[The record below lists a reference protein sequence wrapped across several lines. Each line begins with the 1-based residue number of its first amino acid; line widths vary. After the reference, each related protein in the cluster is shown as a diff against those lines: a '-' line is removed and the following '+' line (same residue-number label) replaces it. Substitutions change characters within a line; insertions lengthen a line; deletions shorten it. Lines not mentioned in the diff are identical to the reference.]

1 MDFLHEVHARLG
13 VWLLNEPSDPLEGLP
28 NETATEKWQRYA
40 HSDMSDCSDPEFWQ
54 EVHHHGD
61 EGEIESPGS
70 MEDEDWLADHITA
83 RNAALKRA
91 RHYFHVAE
99 ARSDY
104 EMMCHYENI
113 IDTLT
118 VL

>member
-1 MDFLHEVHARLG
+1 MRFMQGLVYGFWD
-13 VWLLNEPSDPLEGLP
+13 EPTDPLEGLQK
-28 NETATEKWQRYA
+28 ETATEKWQRYA
-40 HSDMSDCSDPEFWQ
+40 YSDMSDCSDPEVWQ

-61 EGEIESPGS
+61 GEDEFGSPGS

-83 RNAALKRA
+83 RSAALKRA
-91 RHYFHVAE
+91 RHYFQLAE

>member
-1 MDFLHEVHARLG
+1 MGFMQGLVYGFWD
-13 VWLLNEPSDPLEGLP
+13 EPTDPLEGLQK
-28 NETATEKWQRYA
+28 ETATEKWQRYA
-40 HSDMSDCSDPEFWQ
+40 YSDMSDCSDPEVWQ

-61 EGEIESPGS
+61 GEDEFGSPGS

-83 RNAALKRA
+83 RSAALKRA
-91 RHYFHVAE
+91 RHYFQLAE

-113 IDTLT
+113 IDALT